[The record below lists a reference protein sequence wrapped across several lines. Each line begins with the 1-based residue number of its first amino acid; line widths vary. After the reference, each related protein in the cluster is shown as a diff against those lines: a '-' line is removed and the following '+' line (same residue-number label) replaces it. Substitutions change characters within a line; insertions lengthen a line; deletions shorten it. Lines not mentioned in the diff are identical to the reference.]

1 MHNMIIKAHDDHN
14 YLKSFVRSLLINLCW
29 ESCKPGLNTGWH
41 HGVVGKS
48 STKGIFWNYNF
59 ILSKSGMHKFVHET
73 RG

>member
-1 MHNMIIKAHDDHN
+1 MYNMILKAHDDHN

-48 STKGIFWNYNF
+48 STKGIFE
-59 ILSKSGMHKFVHET
+59 ILTLF
-73 RG
+73 